1 MSIANQNYIEPL
13 GVNGKVILTSFPGL
27 NDDKVFQQ
35 NIFLNQLSEYVK
47 LKCTTVVSLIEDTE
61 FDQLCEKKKFV
72 QNIYD
77 HNLKWIHMP
86 IEDLSVP
93 DYEFKQ
99 KWITTKIL
107 LKTDLLKGNN
117 IVLHCYGGKG
127 RAGTIAA
134 ILLIE
139 FGEINENA
147 IKIVRKKRIGA
158 IETKEQEQFILNYK
172 TIA

>member
-1 MSIANQNYIEPL
+1 M
-13 GVNGKVILTSFPGL
+13 KL
-27 NDDKVFQQ
+27 NC
-35 NIFLNQLSEYVK
+35 L
-47 LKCTTVVSLIEDTE
+47 TVVSLIENTE
-61 FDQLCEKKKFV
+61 FDQLCEKKQFV

-86 IEDLSVP
+86 IADLKAP
-93 DYEFKQ
+93 DHEFKK
-99 KWITTKIL
+99 KWITTKTL
-107 LKTDLLKGNN
+107 LKNDLLKGGN

-147 IKIVRKKRIGA
+147 IKIVRAASNPKSAVGVKLEKVKTKNPVTKIPVVVIIASPVVIIVLSLA
-158 IETKEQEQFILNYK
+158 IL
-172 TIA
+172 